1 MTLTELFRSESVQAA
16 AWTSSERQMVCF
28 ELMSWSLT
36 EQFLYADKIIGPD
49 LIRSIQAIAKRAC
62 AGEPL
67 SYILEVAYFNDLRL
81 YVNSEVLIPRPDTEV
96 LVKAASDWMAAMQH
110 PRIHDLCTGTGAV
123 ALSLKARWPNA
134 TVTASDLMC
143 AAVECAQRNAD
154 DLNLDVVVIKSDLFD
169 SLGIF
174 DLVTANPPYVA
185 IADPEID
192 MSVRKYEPHKAL
204 YSGNDGLELMRR
216 LLHDASSHVRSRGAL
231 FVEHGHRQAQLVR
244 ALALENGWSDIKTI
258 QDLAGRDRVTR
269 MHKP

>member
-1 MTLTELFRSESVQAA
+1 MTLTELFRSEAVRAA
-16 AWTSSERQMVCF
+16 AWTSSEKQMVCS
-28 ELMSWSLT
+28 ELISWSLT
-36 EQFLYADKIIGPD
+36 EQFLYADKIIDPE

-67 SYILEVAYFNDLRL
+67 SYILEVAYFDDLRL

-96 LVKAASDWMAAMQH
+96 LVEAASDWVASMQH

-123 ALSLKARWPNA
+123 ALSLKTRWPNA
-134 TVTASDLMC
+134 RVTASDLMYV
-143 AAVECAQRNAD
+143 AVECAQRNAG
-154 DLNLDVVVIKSDLFD
+154 DLNLDVAVIKSDLFD

-185 IADPEID
+185 LSDAEID
-192 MSVRKYEPHKAL
+192 VSARKYEPYSAL
-204 YSGNDGLELMRR
+204 YSGDDGLELMRR
-216 LLHDASSHVRSRGAL
+216 ILHDASSHVRSRGAL

-258 QDLAGRDRVTR
+258 KDLAGRDRVTR
-269 MHKP
+269 MLKP